1 MLVEPPRDNP
11 ALLNFIRGLKSTSVV
26 SEVNCFSLAE
36 KEKEVVVKAYRII
49 GVSILVAFL
58 TIGLCYSVAWGV
70 FDKARAV
77 VCFTKG
83 VSYQDKGQ
91 WDKAIAE
98 YNKAIEINPS
108 YAEAYYNRG
117 LAYAQGKGQFDKAIS
132 DWNKAIELNP
142 SYAEAYNNR
151 GNAYQAKGQYDRA
164 ISDYTKAIEIN
175 PSYAEAYYNRGVA
188 YGRKGQYDQAISD
201 CNKAIELNPSYAKA
215 YYNRGVAHYFKGE
228 YDKAWEDVHKA
239 ESLGYQVELD
249 FLKNLREASGRQ
261 E

>member
-117 LAYAQGKGQFDKAIS
+117 
-132 DWNKAIELNP
+132 
-142 SYAEAYNNR
+142 
-151 GNAYQAKGQYDRA
+151 
-164 ISDYTKAIEIN
+164 
-175 PSYAEAYYNRGVA
+175 VA

-201 CNKAIELNPSYAKA
+201 CNKVIELNPSYAKA
-215 YYNRGVAHYFKGE
+215 YYNRGVAHYFKGK
-228 YDKAWEDVHKA
+228 YDKAWEDVLKA
-239 ESLGYQVELD
+239 QSLGNPVQIR
-249 FLKNLREASGRQ
+249 FLEALREASGRQ